1 MENIITATKENF
13 KELIAQDKVT
23 IVDFWAEWCGPCR
36 MLGPILDKIAEENQN
51 INVLKVNVDELS
63 DISAEYGIRN
73 IPAVFIFKNN
83 EQINKFVGVKS
94 KEEILKLI

>member
-23 IVDFWAEWCGPCR
+23 LVDFWAEWCGPCR

>member
-1 MENIITATKENF
+1 MENIIIATRENF
-13 KELIAQDKVT
+13 KEFISQDKIT

-36 MLGPILDKIAEENQN
+36 ILGPILDKIAEENKDIN
-51 INVLKVNVDELS
+51 ILKVNVDELS
-63 DISAEYGIRN
+63 DISADYGIRN

-83 EQINKFVGVKS
+83 EQTNKFVGVKS

>member
-23 IVDFWAEWCGPCR
+23 LVDFWAEWCGPCR
-36 MLGPILDKIAEENQN
+36 MLGPILDKIAEENQD

>member
-23 IVDFWAEWCGPCR
+23 LVDFWAEWCGSCR

>member
-23 IVDFWAEWCGPCR
+23 LVDFWAEWCGPCR
-36 MLGPILDKIAEENQN
+36 MVGPILDKIAEENQD